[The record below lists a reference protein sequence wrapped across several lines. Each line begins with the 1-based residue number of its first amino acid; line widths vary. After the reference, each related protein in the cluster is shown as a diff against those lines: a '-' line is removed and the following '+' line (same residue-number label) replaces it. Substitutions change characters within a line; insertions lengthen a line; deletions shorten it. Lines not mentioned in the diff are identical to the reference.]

1 MATQLLVN
9 VLSVGPIAPLG
20 AAVVA
25 HGLKSD
31 GQGVVPTQVICDR
44 ASPLSITNA
53 DATNIYVANLS
64 DSVTASANFRAE
76 YDHSIH
82 AVGAATLAWKGYV
95 TPTSL
100 PPSGT
105 AGGDLSG
112 TYPNPTVDGI
122 QGYGIAPNLPANGDA
137 LLFNSALN
145 IWEHSPIIF
154 SGGPP
159 TGPAGGDLAGLY
171 PDPSLAAVGTSGVKG
186 SASSVPVFTTDSKGR
201 VTANTNTPIQIGQ
214 SQVTDLVTDL
224 GNKADDTITITG
236 DGTVTGGGNLTANR
250 TLGLPNVG
258 PGVTTKGS
266 STTSAVVTTD
276 AQGRISAMTET
287 AIAFPTSLPPSGAA
301 GGDLT
306 GTYPNP
312 TLAAVGS
319 AGTYGSSTS
328 VPVLTTDTKGRVT
341 GVVNT
346 AIAFG
351 SSAALLKMGNIA
363 LVDAVNGNNATAS
376 INGLPFLTVEAALT
390 AITAAGS
397 PATMWILPGTYTL
410 ASATTGLTLPNGCTM
425 RGHNTQTTRI
435 VMNASN
441 PGGTVTMLT
450 MGENSR
456 VEDLSLT
463 LNSSNATTNLVGIAL
478 PGTTSVTSKLRTAV
492 LTVDNSGLAAGTTTN
507 VTGILANGGG
517 TLGNGSFSFNFT
529 RGVTVN
535 VFSDGGG
542 NKRGVNVTTATDI
555 TFRDTNIYVR
565 EPTDVTSTGSYVG
578 CESANAACSVQF
590 RTCSLGSAPFTTAT
604 TKLPVV
610 VAATT
615 NITLSGTYVLQG
627 VTLTAGMQ
635 VLAAGQT
642 IGTNN
647 GIWVVAAG
655 AWARAAD
662 MAAGSASLNARTRV
676 YGGTYANTTW
686 TCTTNGTVGTNAL
699 TFVQLAYT
707 GSDILQTTPST
718 GFINNGIQIGPGGDL
733 LNKTAGGKPFTT
745 YVTPTTVE
753 YGLQANVA
761 AAARYLWPGVQTAS
775 DTTQVFYRFQQKSIL
790 QGMFVN
796 LRTAPGAGDSITVTV
811 LRSSTGIVGSGFP
824 TLMVATV
831 SGTATSA
838 TQYTVSEDFQRGEYL
853 AVQIQG
859 TAGNSAQDVLIQL
872 DFF

>member
-44 ASPLSITNA
+44 ASPLSITNT
-53 DATNIYVANLS
+53 DATNIYISNLS
-64 DSVTASANFRAE
+64 DSVPASANFRAE

-171 PDPSLAAVGTSGVKG
+171 PNPSLAAVGTSGVKG

-201 VTANTNTPIQIGQ
+201 VTANTDTPIQIGQ

-236 DGTVTGGGNLTANR
+236 DGTVTGGGDLTANR

-276 AQGRISAMTET
+276 AQGRISAMTE
-287 AIAFPTSLPPSGAA
+287 
-301 GGDLT
+301 
-306 GTYPNP
+306 
-312 TLAAVGS
+312 
-319 AGTYGSSTS
+319 
-328 VPVLTTDTKGRVT
+328 
-341 GVVNT
+341 T

-410 ASATTGLTLPNGCTM
+410 ASATTGLTLPTGCAM

-441 PGGTVTMLT
+441 PGGTVTLLT

-456 VEDLSLT
+456 VEDLNLQ

-492 LTVDNSGLAAGTTTN
+492 LTVDNSGLAAGTTTD

-535 VFSDGGG
+535 VFSNGGG
-542 NKRGVNVTTATDI
+542 NKRAISVTTATDI

-590 RTCSLGSAPFTTAT
+590 RTCSIGSAPFVTAT

-655 AWARAAD
+655 AWARATD

-686 TCTTNGTVGTNAL
+686 TCTTTGTVGTDAL

-707 GSDILQTTPST
+707 GSDILQTTPGT
-718 GFINNGIQIGPGGDL
+718 GFINNGIQLGPGCDL
-733 LNKTAGGKPFTT
+733 LNKTAGGEPFTT
-745 YVTPTTVE
+745 YVTPTTID
-753 YGLQANVA
+753 YCQFGNIA
-761 AAARYLWPGVQTAS
+761 AATRYMWPGTLNNLDA
-775 DTTQVFYRFQQKSIL
+775 TEVFYRFQQKSIV
-790 QGMFVN
+790 QGMSIT
-796 LRTAPGAGDSITVTV
+796 LRTAPGAAKPLTITVR
-811 LRSSTGIVGSGFP
+811 RSSTGVSGSGFA
-824 TLMVATV
+824 TLM
-831 SGTATSA
+831 TATLNNTDQFG
-838 TQYTVSEDFQRGEYL
+838 TQYTVSENFQQGEFL
-853 AVQIQG
+853 SVQVAG
-859 TAGNSAQDVLIQL
+859 TAGTTAADLVVELDV
-872 DFF
+872 F